1 MRPEQIKVLA
11 TYADGGVA
19 VIAFVTVS
27 YRPDGEIH
35 WEREASPENIEAECA
50 KISQVLPSPIVS
62 WRVIA
67 DADVPTARDYRNAW
81 IDTGNA
87 VGHDMPRARELHRD
101 KLRRAREREELVQE
115 LREPRPSPF
124 DRFSAWNAP
133 DTARGPPSSARG
145 PPPAARGPLSA
156 HHVAFARMRHSTAVA
171 RFGPR

>member
-27 YRPDGEIH
+27 YRPDGAVH
-35 WEREASPENIEAECA
+35 WEREASPENIDAECA

-87 VGHDMPRARELHRD
+87 VGHDMPRARELHRV
-101 KLRRAREREELVQE
+101 KLRRE
-115 LREPRPSPF
+115 REPRLAALDVEYQRADERE
-124 DRFSAWNAP
+124 DRTEKRRLAALKQALRDAP
-133 DTARGPPSSARG
+133 ADPRID
-145 PPPAARGPLSA
+145 AAQTIEQLRAITLE
-156 HHVAFARMRHSTAVA
+156 
-171 RFGPR
+171 